1 MRHGAVDQILTR
13 IGVVRCEQGGRDGA
27 TEKGNG
33 RDANEPEFTATST
46 LATVVGWAGTK
57 NNAWLSVDV
66 TTFAR
71 IPPISAVNCEYL
83 QNPIAWLPLRCAL
96 PKIRIDE
103 IVLLQGNLWESIL
116 GCPLVAP
123 EELSNVIHRQRISK
137 SLRNF
142 IELNVLSPVFLCV
155 AQQRENLFHW
165 NYLSVNRG
173 TEVMLNQFGL
183 GLGRNTNVL
192 VLATLSVA
200 EEHFN
205 LLGGAEML
213 NKLVEIVVG
222 CHWWSRLSRVDYFE
236 N

>member
-1 MRHGAVDQILTR
+1 MCKVRYL
-13 IGVVRCEQGGRDGA
+13 GV
-27 TEKGNG
+27 
-33 RDANEPEFTATST
+33 
-46 LATVVGWAGTK
+46 TK

-142 IELNVLSPVFLCV
+142 IELNVAVARFPLRCAAERKPLPLELS
-155 AQQRENLFHW
+155 
-165 NYLSVNRG
+165 
-173 TEVMLNQFGL
+173 
-183 GLGRNTNVL
+183 
-192 VLATLSVA
+192 
-200 EEHFN
+200 
-205 LLGGAEML
+205 
-213 NKLVEIVVG
+213 
-222 CHWWSRLSRVDYFE
+222 
-236 N
+236 